1 MYNTKKSEFTDER
14 IITVLENKDSSISY
28 SVNLSALLVFGK
40 VFAEKIVNQIQ
51 AFSKTRAVPPVSYAH
66 QVAKWGLCISQL
78 KINIGDYD
86 LDDSQDLDELHLIF
100 LEWFFTNNPS
110 ASKCKLSTLKRD
122 WTNIGGF
129 VEYCQKKKALPKW
142 DWYKIPFHNQEA
154 LSQRNTKSDSIK
166 ILGQSPQEIDHSNF
180 FSKIVTTESLAIT
193 TSEYLVAL
201 QCHLQTNLDLIAE
214 VCYQKIE
221 QLISDYELGCE
232 IASQADSELL
242 KKLPSDPSSKDE
254 VIIEKVVKRGDI
266 SLSCPYG
273 TSLIS
278 TAHPN
283 GLANCLWWIKN
294 RLGGFVNRNEV
305 ISKAPHVVRQI
316 HKYDRV
322 MLQKYL
328 GIITH
333 ESLIYFVT
341 LIIIKCREISNLGPV
356 IQMKASNLQK
366 KGNNCGIAIVDKGRV
381 NEYKSDLLD
390 PRLQRVMLFLKERTE
405 PYRQAMKHDEKLS
418 DALFIGL
425 TSHTVVATPLRLRC
439 VSATGKAFKKFIAR
453 NKEISHLAHTSYSMI
468 RNSHAVIEYIK
479 SGGDWHRVAQAL
491 GHQVSTSMRH
501 YVPPEIKD
509 LLRERKVR
517 QFQNEMLFVAAFDKR
532 INILDAVDFAT
543 HQELE
548 LFIINFI
555 RIESNKTDVLLRVLD
570 KKISAL
576 TADNSQSESIAVE
589 LQDSAF
595 IPISETGLAAL
606 FRYVEC
612 VEEAQLSPKELIIK
626 NHTTGIAPAFWNH
639 LAAKLHIIL
648 SSTHYENIE
657 HKSIYKS
664 ALDRLTQLRTTLN
677 FRVQN

>member
-1 MYNTKKSEFTDER
+1 MHNTKKSEFTDKR
-14 IITVLENKDSSISY
+14 IIAVIENKDSSISY
-28 SVNLSALLVFGK
+28 SVNLSVLLVFGK
-40 VFAEKIVNQIQ
+40 TFAEKIVNEIQ
-51 AFSKTRAVPPVSYAH
+51 AFSKTRAIPPVGYAH

-86 LDDSQDLDELHLIF
+86 LEDSQDLDELHLIF
-100 LEWFFTNNPS
+100 LEWFFTENSS
-110 ASKCKLSTLKRD
+110 ASKCKLSTLKRN

-129 VEYCQKKKALPKW
+129 VEYCQRKKALPKW
-142 DWYKIPFHNQEA
+142 DWFRVPFHNQEA

-166 ILGQSPQEIDHSNF
+166 ILGQSPQKVDHSVF
-180 FSKIVTTESLAIT
+180 FSKIVASESLAIT
-193 TSEYLVAL
+193 TSEFLVSL
-201 QCHLQTNLDLIAE
+201 QFHLQTNLDLIAE
-214 VCYQKIE
+214 VCYKKIE
-221 QLISDYELGCE
+221 ELIKNYELGCE
-232 IASQADSELL
+232 IANQADSKLL
-242 KKLPSDPSSKDE
+242 KKPPFDLSRKDE
-254 VIIEKVVKRGDI
+254 VIIEKVITRGEKTLI
-266 SLSCPYG
+266 CPYG

-294 RLGGFVNRNEV
+294 RLGGFVNRNEA
-305 ISKAPHVVRQI
+305 ILKAPHVVSQI
-316 HKYDRV
+316 HNYDRV

-328 GIITH
+328 GTITH
-333 ESLIYFVT
+333 ESFIYFVT
-341 LIIIKCREISNLGPV
+341 LLIIKCREISNLSPV
-356 IQMKASNLQK
+356 INMKASNLQK

-381 NEYKSDLLD
+381 NEFKSDLLE

-439 VSATGKAFKKFIAR
+439 TSATGKAFKKFLAS
-453 NKEISHLAHTSYSMI
+453 NKEISHLAHASYSMI
-468 RNSHAVIEYIK
+468 RNSHAVIEYINT
-479 SGGDWHRVAQAL
+479 GGDWHRVAQAL
-491 GHQVSTSMRH
+491 GHQISTSMRH

-543 HQELE
+543 HEELE

-570 KKISAL
+570 KKISTL
-576 TADNSQSESIAVE
+576 TADNGQSESIAAE
-589 LQDSAF
+589 LQDTAF

-612 VEEAQLSPKELIIK
+612 IDEAQLSPKKLKIK

-648 SSTHYENIE
+648 SSSHYENIE

-664 ALDRLTQLRTTLN
+664 ALDRLTKLRTTLN